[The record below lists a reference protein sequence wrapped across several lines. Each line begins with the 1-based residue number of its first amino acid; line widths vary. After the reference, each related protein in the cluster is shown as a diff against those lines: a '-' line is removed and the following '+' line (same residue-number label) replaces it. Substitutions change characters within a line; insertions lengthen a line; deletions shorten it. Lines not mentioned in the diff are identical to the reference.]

1 MTIKRNISF
10 AYGEQVFEI
19 PNAWDLLSMDQFLN
33 LYKNIQ
39 LYTDGQLSVGMVKV
53 LYICDVMGW
62 NPKKIKG
69 DDALCNLTMLA
80 DQVTF
85 IFNIVYPEAVLNVL
99 NAEEQS
105 FFRKVLPERSI
116 QPIARYLAKQPYE
129 YALDSCFCA
138 QLLPKITIS
147 GKDFYSYKINT
158 SYDALTCSL
167 VAIQYLEARSLVSG
181 KKEQLPLL
189 ASILYQDGKYESSK
203 AHDQAILFASLD
215 ESILEAIAF
224 NFISMN
230 NYIFQRTQY
239 KLLTQGKS
247 KSESS
252 MSVGATESL
261 YNLSAD
267 GYGDINT
274 IEQMNLLQYLSI
286 NRKKTIESVRSLND
300 AQVKITDIAEK
311 TGLPIHIIDEILK

>member
-10 AYGEQVFEI
+10 AHGDKVFEI
-19 PNAWDLLSMDQFLN
+19 PNAWDLLSPDQFLN

-39 LYTDGQLSVGMVKV
+39 LYTDGKLSVGMVKV

-69 DDALCNLTMLA
+69 DDALCNLAMLA

-105 FFRKVLPERSI
+105 FFRKVLPERST
-116 QPIARYLAKQPYE
+116 QPIARYLAKQQYE
-129 YALDSCFCA
+129 FALDSCFCA

-147 GKDFYSYKINT
+147 GKDFFSYKINT

-167 VAIQYLEARSLVSG
+167 VAIQYLEARSLVG
-181 KKEQLPLL
+181 GRKEQLPLL

-247 KSESS
+247 NTESS
-252 MSVGATESL
+252 MSVNATDAL

-267 GYGDINT
+267 NYGDINT

-286 NRKKTIESVRSLND
+286 NRKKTIESVRSLNE
-300 AQVKITDIAEK
+300 AKVKTTDIAEK